1 MRALRERYLAA
12 SSSRAEQVVD
22 VVRGREA
29 VRQRFNQLQ
38 RGARREVLEFVKGDV
53 VAVSVDENV
62 EEEQAISRGVV
73 YRFLLERQTLERPGL
88 MAALS
93 ETIQAGVELRVTRE
107 LPIRLIVVDR
117 EIAMIPLAGAT
128 DDQSGGA
135 LLLRAG
141 GLLDLAVSLFEVKW
155 RDATRLDAVVD
166 GAVEGSE
173 LSARERQILLMLN
186 AGLTDRTVATR
197 LGLSARTV
205 QRYVADMM
213 EVKYGIP
220 WIKVNFIGAESTA
233 KSLRKIAKYF
243 GDPELTE
250 RVEAVIAEEMPEVEK
265 HRAEARSR
273 CEGKTVMLFVGGSR
287 AHHYQDLFSELGMK
301 TVAAGYE
308 FAHRDDYEGRRVLPK
323 IKIDADSRNIEE
335 LTVEPDPER
344 YRFRKTEAEV
354 AELKAQGFEFSDY
367 EGMMAQM
374 AKGTLVIDDIS
385 HYEMEKL
392 IAYHKPDI
400 FCAGIKEKYVIQKMG
415 VPCKQLHSYDYSG
428 PYAGFRGAVN
438 FYHDIDRLVNSKI
451 WNYIQA
457 PWQKS
462 PELIA
467 TYVK

>member
-1 MRALRERYLAA
+1 MLSVLGLDEAELAAYRMLVTGPSGTATEVSGALGLSVGKATRVIASLEAKGLVARSGTAIDHVVASPPDIALGALIVEHQEGIRQAELEMRALRERYLAA

-62 EEEQAISRGVV
+62 EEEAAISRGVT

-88 MAALS
+88 MAAVS
-93 ETIQAGVELRVTRE
+93 ESIRDGVELRVTRE

-213 EVKYGIP
+213 E
-220 WIKVNFIGAESTA
+220 
-233 KSLRKIAKYF
+233 
-243 GDPELTE
+243 
-250 RVEAVIAEEMPEVEK
+250 
-265 HRAEARSR
+265 RAEIDTR
-273 CEGKTVMLFVGGSR
+273 L
-287 AHHYQDLFSELGMK
+287 QLGVQA
-301 TVAAGYE
+301 T
-308 FAHRDDYEGRRVLPK
+308 RRGW
-323 IKIDADSRNIEE
+323 I
-335 LTVEPDPER
+335 
-344 YRFRKTEAEV
+344 
-354 AELKAQGFEFSDY
+354 
-367 EGMMAQM
+367 
-374 AKGTLVIDDIS
+374 
-385 HYEMEKL
+385 
-392 IAYHKPDI
+392 
-400 FCAGIKEKYVIQKMG
+400 
-415 VPCKQLHSYDYSG
+415 
-428 PYAGFRGAVN
+428 
-438 FYHDIDRLVNSKI
+438 
-451 WNYIQA
+451 
-457 PWQKS
+457 
-462 PELIA
+462 
-467 TYVK
+467 

>member
-1 MRALRERYLAA
+1 MLGLDEAELAAYRMLVTGPSGTATEVSGALGVSVGKATRVIASLEAKGLVARSGTAIDHVVASPPDIALGALIVEHQEGIRQAELEMRALRERYLAA

-62 EEEQAISRGVV
+62 EEEAAISRGVT

-88 MAALS
+88 MAAVS
-93 ETIQAGVELRVTRE
+93 ESIRDGVELRVTRE

-213 EVKYGIP
+213 E
-220 WIKVNFIGAESTA
+220 
-233 KSLRKIAKYF
+233 
-243 GDPELTE
+243 
-250 RVEAVIAEEMPEVEK
+250 
-265 HRAEARSR
+265 RAEIDTR
-273 CEGKTVMLFVGGSR
+273 L
-287 AHHYQDLFSELGMK
+287 QLGVQA
-301 TVAAGYE
+301 T
-308 FAHRDDYEGRRVLPK
+308 RRGW
-323 IKIDADSRNIEE
+323 I
-335 LTVEPDPER
+335 
-344 YRFRKTEAEV
+344 
-354 AELKAQGFEFSDY
+354 
-367 EGMMAQM
+367 
-374 AKGTLVIDDIS
+374 
-385 HYEMEKL
+385 
-392 IAYHKPDI
+392 
-400 FCAGIKEKYVIQKMG
+400 
-415 VPCKQLHSYDYSG
+415 
-428 PYAGFRGAVN
+428 
-438 FYHDIDRLVNSKI
+438 
-451 WNYIQA
+451 
-457 PWQKS
+457 
-462 PELIA
+462 
-467 TYVK
+467 

>member
-1 MRALRERYLAA
+1 MLSVLGLDEAELAAYRMLVTGPSGTATEVSGALGVSVGKATRVIASLEAKGLVARSGTAIDHVVASPPDIALGALIVEHQEGIRQAELEMRALRERYLAA

-53 VAVSVDENV
+53 VAVSVEENV
-62 EEEQAISRGVV
+62 EEEQAISRGVI

-93 ETIQAGVELRVTRE
+93 ETIQPGVELRVTRE

-213 EVKYGIP
+213 E
-220 WIKVNFIGAESTA
+220 
-233 KSLRKIAKYF
+233 
-243 GDPELTE
+243 
-250 RVEAVIAEEMPEVEK
+250 
-265 HRAEARSR
+265 RAEVDTR
-273 CEGKTVMLFVGGSR
+273 L
-287 AHHYQDLFSELGMK
+287 QLGVQA
-301 TVAAGYE
+301 T
-308 FAHRDDYEGRRVLPK
+308 RRGW
-323 IKIDADSRNIEE
+323 I
-335 LTVEPDPER
+335 
-344 YRFRKTEAEV
+344 
-354 AELKAQGFEFSDY
+354 
-367 EGMMAQM
+367 
-374 AKGTLVIDDIS
+374 
-385 HYEMEKL
+385 
-392 IAYHKPDI
+392 
-400 FCAGIKEKYVIQKMG
+400 
-415 VPCKQLHSYDYSG
+415 
-428 PYAGFRGAVN
+428 
-438 FYHDIDRLVNSKI
+438 
-451 WNYIQA
+451 
-457 PWQKS
+457 
-462 PELIA
+462 
-467 TYVK
+467 